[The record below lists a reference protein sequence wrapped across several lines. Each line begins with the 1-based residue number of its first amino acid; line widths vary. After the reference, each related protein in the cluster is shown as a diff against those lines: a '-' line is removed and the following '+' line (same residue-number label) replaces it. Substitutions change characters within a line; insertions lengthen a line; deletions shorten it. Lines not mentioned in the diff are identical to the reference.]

1 LLLKNKCYAMST
13 NTPNCNINVKQIEEL
28 PAKFPVKVYNEAIA
42 ISHFKRKLLNLG
54 VISSKNHY
62 SNGVKERFYD

>member
-1 LLLKNKCYAMST
+1 MST

-42 ISHFKRKLLNLG
+42 ISHFQRKFLNLG